1 MDEPELRIG
10 GWVQQKKRG
19 KIRRLFSFLLIIT
32 VSLLLGGP
40 MLVNFNN
47 IQVNDSLYLNSGVW
61 NGPFQ
66 QERIKE
72 FNGHLKVT
80 KNSYETLDGES
91 GKLIIL
97 SLSSLISLEYF
108 DMHNINVNK
117 VKEEIKKEGLEL
129 TTNGNIL
136 SEINNNLPTNTNIY
150 QWDAKATNEAFF
162 FEEEDEVFIKVYS
175 WNVDC
180 GDETI
185 CKGKTI
191 ICIAIA
197 KDLNYI
203 NQATEIIEKVN

>member
-32 VSLLLGGP
+32 VSLLVGGP
-40 MLVNFNN
+40 TLVNFSN
-47 IQVNDSLYLNSGVW
+47 IEINDSLYLNSGVW

-66 QERIKE
+66 EENINE
-72 FNGHLKVT
+72 FNGHLKIKKAT
-80 KNSYETLDGES
+80 YESLDGES

-108 DMHNINVNK
+108 DMHTINVNK
-117 VKEEIKKEGLEL
+117 VKEEMKKEGLEL

-136 SEINNNLPTNTNIY
+136 SEINGNLPTNTNIY
-150 QWDAKATNEAFF
+150 QWDAKATSEAFF
-162 FEEEDEVFIKVYS
+162 FEDGEEIFVKVYS
-175 WNVDC
+175 WNLDC
-180 GDETI
+180 GDKTI
-185 CKGKTI
+185 CKGQTI
-191 ICIAIA
+191 ICIALA

-203 NQATEIIEKVN
+203 NQATEIIEKVK

>member
-19 KIRRLFSFLLIIT
+19 KIRRFFSFLLLVT

-47 IQVNDSLYLNSGVW
+47 IEVNDSLYLNSGVW

-66 QERIKE
+66 QEKVKE
-72 FNGHLKVT
+72 FNGHLKIT
-80 KNSYETLDGES
+80 KSSYESLDGES
-91 GKLIIL
+91 GKLVIL
-97 SLSSLISLEYF
+97 SLSSLITLEYF
-108 DMHNINVNK
+108 NIHSINVNK
-117 VKEEIKKEGLEL
+117 VNEEIKNEGLEL

-136 SEINNNLPTNTNIY
+136 SEVNENLPTNTNIY
-150 QWDAKATNEAFF
+150 QWDAKATNEAVF
-162 FEEEDEVFIKVYS
+162 FEEGDELFVKVFS
-175 WNVDC
+175 WSVDC

-203 NQATEIIEKVN
+203 NQATEIIEKVK